1 MSIEHAVTL
10 VFFASSHAA
19 GLLLSQP
26 VEPGMNARFR
36 MTTQRLCLAL
46 LLLAFGMHSAVLA
59 DCDLFS
65 ATLERL
71 NAEEKKSLK
80 QARKKHVEETCGHE
94 SQSWN
99 GGAAGR
105 RRFEYLNCK
114 LSARNSEQFKQA
126 WAMRA
131 VIWQAR
137 REQLEAERLVSGCA
151 D

>member
-1 MSIEHAVTL
+1 MTRL
-10 VFFASSHAA
+10 RSSDD
-19 GLLLSQP
+19 
-26 VEPGMNARFR
+26 RKFR
-36 MTTQRLCLAL
+36 VTTQRLCFFL
-46 LLLAFGMHSAVLA
+46 LLLVLGMPRAVRA
-59 DCDLFS
+59 GCDLFS

-71 NAEEKKSLK
+71 NAEEKESLK
-80 QARKKHVEETCGHE
+80 QARKEHVEATCGHE
-94 SQSWN
+94 SQSWI

-114 LSARNSEQFKQA
+114 LRARNSEQFKQD